1 MEQTI
6 FERLGKEKGIAKIV
20 DDIVDAHMQNP
31 KIQSRFLPY
40 KDQPQRLIE
49 IKKQTCDLLSA
60 VTGGPVMYNGRSM
73 VEAHKGMN
81 VSEYEFMAATDDI
94 LNTLDKHGVDQD
106 AIKEILS
113 IVYSTRDDVMHA

>member
-40 KDQPQRLIE
+40 KDQPQRLVE